1 MEKIVDLI
9 MTNLFLMA
17 EKLCSRYSFITK
29 ESAAPQKVAQPIRF
43 SYENKPVR
51 PKVEIVEGDLFISD
65 NL

>member
-29 ESAAPQKVAQPIRF
+29 ESAAPQKEVPTIRF
-43 SYENKPVR
+43 SQEDKTTR
-51 PKVEIVEGDLFISD
+51 PKIEVVEGDLFT
-65 NL
+65 